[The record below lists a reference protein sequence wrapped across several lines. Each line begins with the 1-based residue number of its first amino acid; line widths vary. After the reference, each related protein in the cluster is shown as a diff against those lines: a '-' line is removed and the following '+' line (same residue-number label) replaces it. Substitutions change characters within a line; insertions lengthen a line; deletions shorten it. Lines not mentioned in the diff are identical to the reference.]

1 VAIIWETIMK
11 SFPRRRTASTNPKA
25 PMRQNRLQQLGW
37 RPYLQQQLS
46 LDESEHTHPARIV
59 AQHKS
64 ELVLEAEAGTYKLAP
79 PREHNEAIQLTVGDW
94 LLLNEQN
101 QFMRLLQRQSQLARK
116 ASGSKLEQQ
125 LIAANIDTLFI
136 VSSLNQD
143 FKLNRIERYLVLA
156 HEAQVEPVILLTK
169 TDLCESQE
177 HIDNVSAQVQKLNSL
192 MPVLALNSLDSESL
206 KQLSPWTGVGK
217 TLGFV
222 GSSGVGKSTLVN
234 LLLGEPVLDTQGIRE
249 DDSKGRHTTTGRSL
263 HEIPINETVKGGW
276 VMDTPGMRELQ
287 IAFAE
292 SGIEATFADITDLA
306 RQCKFNDC
314 QHHNEPGCA
323 VLAAIDQ
330 GDLELRRLHSYHKL
344 LREEAHNSASLAER
358 REHDKSLGKLYRS
371 VQSNNQK
378 NKQF

>member
-1 VAIIWETIMK
+1 MK
-11 SFPRRRTASTNPKA
+11 SFPRRRSSLNRAHNHMDAQSKVTTS
-25 PMRQNRLQQLGW
+25 RLQQLGW
-37 RPYLQQQLS
+37 RPFFQQQLS
-46 LDESEHTHPARIV
+46 LEALEQLHPARIV
-59 AQHKS
+59 AQHRS
-64 ELVLEAEAGTYKLAP
+64 EIVLETETGTTKIRP
-79 PREHNEAIQLTVGDW
+79 PRENEEPLQVTVGDW
-94 LLLNEQN
+94 VLLDTDHR
-101 QFMRLLQRQSQLARK
+101 FHSLLQRQSQLARK
-116 ASGSKLEQQ
+116 AAGSKLEQQ

-169 TDLCESQE
+169 ADLCESQDM
-177 HIDNVSAQVQKLNSL
+177 IDEIMQQVQKLDTS
-192 MPVLALNSLDSESL
+192 MSVLALNGLDRDSL
-206 KQLSPWTGVGK
+206 KQLSNWTGTGK

-234 LLLGEPVLDTQGIRE
+234 LLLDDVVMDTQDIRE

-263 HEIPINETVKGGW
+263 HQIPVTDMVHGGW

-292 SGIEATFADITDLA
+292 SGIEATFADITELA
-306 RQCKFNDC
+306 QQCKFNDC
-314 QHHNEPGCA
+314 QHQNEPGCA
-323 VLAAIDQ
+323 VLAAIDR
-330 GDLELRRLHSYHKL
+330 GDLELRRLHSYQKL

-371 VQSNNQK
+371 VQSANRK